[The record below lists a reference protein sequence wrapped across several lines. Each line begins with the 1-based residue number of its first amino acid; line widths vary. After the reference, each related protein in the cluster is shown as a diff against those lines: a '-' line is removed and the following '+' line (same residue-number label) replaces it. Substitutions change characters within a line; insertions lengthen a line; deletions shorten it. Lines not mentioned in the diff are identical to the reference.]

1 MVGEQGLSVSRSDS
15 FLPPKLNTVC
25 SPGLL
30 NSLAGLLSTLSS
42 VYGAQHGQYSTT
54 SEITLIATAS
64 TTVICGVLTLYYL
77 MWKIRRVK
85 TEHDEI
91 IGKQRAGKHGEG
103 LIERIKRRASERS
116 ITVGT
121 LV

>member
-1 MVGEQGLSVSRSDS
+1 
-15 FLPPKLNTVC
+15 
-25 SPGLL
+25 
-30 NSLAGLLSTLSS
+30 
-42 VYGAQHGQYSTT
+42 
-54 SEITLIATAS
+54 
-64 TTVICGVLTLYYL
+64 